1 MLRAAVLG
9 FVQGVT
15 EFLPV
20 SSSAHLVIIP
30 ELFGWAA
37 PGLTFDV
44 MAHLGSLA
52 AVLWYFRRDLGVL
65 ASQVAGRGP
74 PDDVRSARRFSILVT
89 LATIPV
95 AVVGA
100 AWQDFFERAFE
111 HASWTAAALFV
122 TAVALLLAEWRSRRL
137 RDADSR
143 IQEPPPARGTTDA
156 ERCTTLGQALVVG
169 GAQALALF
177 PGVSR
182 SGSTIAAGL
191 LAGMSRRAAAR
202 FSFLLSIPTLLGAV
216 ALRAP
221 DVSRAAGPVGTGEIL
236 VGTVVSLVTSY
247 GAIRWF
253 LRILESRG
261 LVPFAVYVAML
272 GLAVLV
278 LPL

>member
-20 SSSAHLVIIP
+20 SSSAHLVIVP
-30 ELFGWAA
+30 EVLGWPA

-44 MAHLGSLA
+44 MVHLGSLA
-52 AVLWYFRRDLGVL
+52 AVLWYFRRDLCVL
-65 ASQVAGRGP
+65 ASQVLGRGP
-74 PDDVRSARRFSILVT
+74 LDDVRSARRFSLLVA
-89 LATIPV
+89 LATVPVV
-95 AVVGA
+95 AVGA
-100 AWQDFFERAFE
+100 WWQDFFERVFE
-111 HASWTAAALFV
+111 NAGWTAAALFV
-122 TAVALLLAEWRSRRL
+122 TAVALLLAEWRSRRDPGP
-137 RDADSR
+137 RVP
-143 IQEPPPARGTTDA
+143 EPPEGRGSTDA
-156 ERCTTLGQALVVG
+156 ERRTTIGQALVVG

-221 DVSRAAGPVGTGEIL
+221 DVSRVAGSIGTGEL
-236 VGTVVSLVTSY
+236 VVGTVVSLVTSY

-253 LRILESRG
+253 LRVLESRG

>member
-20 SSSAHLVIIP
+20 SSSAHLVIVP

-52 AVLWYFRRDLGVL
+52 AVLWYFRRDLDLL

-74 PDDVRSARRFSILVT
+74 LDDVRSARRFSILVA
-89 LATIPV
+89 LATVPV

-100 AWQDFFERAFE
+100 VWQDFFERAFE
-111 HASWTAAALFV
+111 NTRWTATALFM
-122 TAVALLLAEWRSRRL
+122 TALALLLAEWRTRRL
-137 RDADSR
+137 RDPGSGARDEPASR
-143 IQEPPPARGTTDA
+143 GATRT
-156 ERCTTLGQALVVG
+156 ERRTTLGQALVVG

-191 LAGMSRRAAAR
+191 LVGMSRRTAAR

-221 DVSRAAGPVGTGEIL
+221 DVFTVAGPAGAGELI

-247 GAIRWF
+247 WAIRWF
-253 LRILESRG
+253 LRVLERRG

-272 GLAVLV
+272 GSVVVATS
-278 LPL
+278 P